1 MQTVKIIVQGRVQG
15 VYFRAFTRKTALKLS
30 ITGTVKNRADG
41 QVEIIATA
49 NKMTMED
56 FIKWCHKGPLLAKV
70 TDVSISTL
78 TTVEYFNEFTIID

>member
-41 QVEIIATA
+41 HVEIIATA
-49 NKMTMED
+49 DIIAMED

-70 TDVSISTL
+70 TDVSVSPL
-78 TTVEYFNEFTIID
+78 TTVEHFNGFDIID